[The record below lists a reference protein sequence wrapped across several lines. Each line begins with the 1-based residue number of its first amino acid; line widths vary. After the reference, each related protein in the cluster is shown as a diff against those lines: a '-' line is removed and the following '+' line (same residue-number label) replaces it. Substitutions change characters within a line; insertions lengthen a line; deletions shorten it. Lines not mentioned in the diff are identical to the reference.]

1 MLSIISTENEV
12 TKIINSDN
20 QKNEFPEKKARKIL
34 WPIKITLVKCIT
46 VLDKILMPRYCI
58 FCTLM
63 LLPILGILLLIPA
76 ALAAQSLASH
86 GPPQTFVPLLVS
98 SSVAFAI

>member
-1 MLSIISTENEV
+1 
-12 TKIINSDN
+12 
-20 QKNEFPEKKARKIL
+20 
-34 WPIKITLVKCIT
+34 
-46 VLDKILMPRYCI
+46 
-58 FCTLM
+58 M

-98 SSVAFAI
+98 SSVAFAIWSLSGKVASFKLHTSPDF